1 MADQKGDLSDE
12 DQDID
17 IESDDDDTSSSIG
30 GKEYPFETDKKAHHN
45 ALERK
50 RRDHI
55 KESFI
60 GLRDCLPSMKRE
72 KASRA
77 QILKQATDYI
87 QFMTKKNSSIQKDID
102 NMRKQNHTL
111 RVQVQL
117 AEKNRSPVLQP
128 SYVRTPSSEY
138 ADHSSDSSDTE
149 YLTKGPKRLKVDMNV
164 N

>member
-1 MADQKGDLSDE
+1 MADLKGDLSDE

-17 IESDDDDTSSSIG
+17 IESDDDDTNSSIG

-87 QFMTKKNSSIQKDID
+87 QFMTKKNGSIQKDID

-111 RVQVQL
+111 RQQVQL
-117 AEKNRSPVLQP
+117 AEK
-128 SYVRTPSSEY
+128 
-138 ADHSSDSSDTE
+138 
-149 YLTKGPKRLKVDMNV
+149 K
-164 N
+164 